1 MPAPAPPPRITAA
14 QIGDF
19 LQGFKL
25 PPPPPGSTYVTLS
38 ITAPFVANKG
48 HLGFQEAHAIVTG
61 GNFFGFWPPKQQVAG
76 AETGHMSIALKSEA
90 AGRRY
95 LFDCAVRPMNN
106 LYEPYRVTGPGL
118 EQTFAAV
125 SLQGQHLMFVLE
137 TDDAEW
143 YRFYISRKG
152 GWYAYTC
159 EVTNL

>member
-1 MPAPAPPPRITAA
+1 MPAPPPPPRITAA

-25 PPPPPGSTYVTLS
+25 PPPGGTYVTLS

-106 LYEPYRVTGPGL
+106 LYEPYKVTGTGF
-118 EQTFAAV
+118 EQTFAAI
-125 SLQGQHLMFVLE
+125 SLQGQHLLFVLE
-137 TDDAEW
+137 TDDSEW
-143 YRFYISRKG
+143 YRFNISRKG